1 MRALRILASGVT
13 AAIAWWV
20 GLLVVFGPA
29 QIILAD
35 PDRQSA
41 KFLSVFAQPPLPRM
55 AERVEILPLGL
66 LLVGTIYACTYEW
79 LGARLS
85 GPPIRKGLA
94 FGLIAWALMVPW
106 FEFYLPWN
114 VMHEPLPLVLLE
126 ALCWLLVL
134 LGVGFATSVVHDRLA
149 DLVAA
154 RPFQSTRNDPQ
165 GCLHR
170 PRLGWRSFPPPG
182 IHTRAPAG

>member
-1 MRALRILASGVT
+1 MRALRILASSIA

-85 GPPIRKGLA
+85 GPPLRKGLA

-114 VMHEPLPLVLLE
+114 VMREPLPLVLLE

-134 LGVGFATSVVHDRLA
+134 LGVGFATSVVDDRLGGSRGGQT
-149 DLVAA
+149 V
-154 RPFQSTRNDPQ
+154 QGTRNDPQ
-165 GCLHR
+165 GCLRR
-170 PRLGWRSFPPPG
+170 P
-182 IHTRAPAG
+182 PAGMA